1 MNARLKR
8 LETQIQ
14 AMKGPGAPVV
24 KLKLTDGTIQELP
37 WYQAMEMVLDGEAV
51 EVMEGNNGDM
61 SGMLQ
66 AMMPAG

>member
-1 MNARLKR
+1 MKR
-8 LETQIQ
+8 LEQQIQ
-14 AMKGPGAPVV
+14 AMKEPETPVV

-51 EVMEGNNGDM
+51 KVLEGNNADM
-61 SGMLQ
+61 CGMLQ

>member
-14 AMKGPGAPVV
+14 TMKGPGTPAV

-51 EVMEGNNGDM
+51 EVMEGNADM
-61 SGMLQ
+61 RLMLQ
-66 AMMPAG
+66 AMMPA

>member
-1 MNARLKR
+1 
-8 LETQIQ
+8 
-14 AMKGPGAPVV
+14 MKGPETPVV

-51 EVMEGNNGDM
+51 EVLAGNNADM
-61 SGMLQ
+61 DAMLQ

>member
-1 MNARLKR
+1 MKR
-8 LETQIQ
+8 LEQQIQ
-14 AMKGPGAPVV
+14 AMKGPETPVV

-51 EVMEGNNGDM
+51 EVLAGNNADM
-61 SGMLQ
+61 DAMLH